1 MTERIFALDSLLS
14 EILQSP
20 KLSSFTITELR
31 IEYMQRIPDKFSPP
45 PHKVQ
50 RYLYKQVGRLVR
62 LGWVTKDGRPMS
74 RDMQYRVLQLPKG
87 ITLDLTEPPY
97 QQESQS
103 EPSSD
108 NLCTV
113 RNPSPAH
120 AASYLHDI
128 QAKLKSVRM
137 DFISSLG
144 EAETYKSLLAEHP
157 FLREKLEATYHLSR
171 DKSLNLMGQLR
182 ALEHTVKILEEQL

>member
-14 EILQSP
+14 EILHSP
-20 KLSSFTITELR
+20 KLSNFTITELR
-31 IEYMQRIPDKFSPP
+31 IEYMQRIPDNFSPS
-45 PHKVQ
+45 PHKIQ

-74 RDMQYRVLQLPKG
+74 RDMQYRALHLPKG

-103 EPSSD
+103 EPTSD
-108 NLCTV
+108 KFCTN
-113 RNPSPAH
+113 RDSRPP

-128 QAKLKSVRM
+128 EAKLKSVRM